1 MKAMIEKMVLEEIR
15 SEVRV
20 AVKSYF
26 ASLLELQ
33 KGPVF
38 QTHSAMT
45 RNGLTK
51 SVRKTKRSQLAD
63 MKVGEKYFFKAPKSV
78 DVRTW
83 TSRWAD
89 CTYSMQVKTGYRW
102 SAHRDREQGGTVIV
116 RTR

>member
-33 KGPVF
+33 KGPVL
-38 QTHSAMT
+38 QVHAAVT

-51 SVRKTKRSQLAD
+51 AVRRTKTSQLAD
-63 MKVGEKYFFKAPKSV
+63 MKLNSSVFFKTPKGISV
-78 DVRTW
+78 DTW
-83 TSRWAD
+83 ESRWCGAR
-89 CTYSMQVKTGYRW
+89 GYAQEKIGFVWRVNL
-102 SAHRDREQGGTVIV
+102 DRERNGVRVT